1 MCEDSCMELC
11 FSRVPNRSLQ
21 GCLLPKVTVTNV
33 DTTLCTGAAAFDAPH
48 HPPSKPSL
56 PLRTLDDTTPT
67 PTPTPFTLRNTASA
81 FISLVTTTL
90 LPPKNCNRS
99 HIDPTTRLLILR
111 RAHTHATCA
120 LPRQQH
126 RPPWGA
132 KLAIHHH
139 PPFLRWIARL

>member
-1 MCEDSCMELC
+1 M
-11 FSRVPNRSLQ
+11 
-21 GCLLPKVTVTNV
+21 LLPRAEPFFPRM
-33 DTTLCTGAAAFDAPH
+33 LAAKSHSQKRRHDFVHGRCCLRRAS
-48 HPPSKPSL
+48 PPTKQASKPSL

-139 PPFLRWIARL
+139 PPFLRRIARL